1 MKVSVL
7 IGTYGDEHWQ
17 RIAAKYAEPSVLGQK
32 GLELLARHE
41 PEGTLASV
49 RNRLAIAARGDWL
62 CFLDADDQLGPGYL
76 HAMREAAGA
85 LSGPQDARWLLTP
98 SVSYVT
104 GRRYRHAA
112 KLWPRCDLR
121 LGNWLVIGTLVQKAV
136 FIEVGGFNEWPVYE
150 DWDLWQRCWK
160 AGAEIVP
167 VPDAVYIAHTRTGSR
182 NRSPSRAE
190 RLMIHR
196 QIAESNFPELIV

>member
-1 MKVSVL
+1 VRISVL

-17 RIAAKYAEPSVLGQK
+17 RVAGKYAEPSVLGQK
-32 GLELLARHE
+32 GLELLVRHE

-49 RNRLAIAARGDWL
+49 RNRLALAARGDWL

-76 HAMREAAGA
+76 HAMREAAAA
-85 LSGPQDARWLLTP
+85 LSGPQEARWLLTP
-98 SVSYVT
+98 AVSYVT
-104 GRRYRHAA
+104 GKRYRQAA
-112 KLWPRCDLR
+112 KLWPQCDLR

-136 FIEVGGFNEWPVYE
+136 FVEVGGFHEWPLYE

-182 NRSPSRAE
+182 NRSPTRAE
-190 RLMIHR
+190 KLMIHR
-196 QIAESNFPELIV
+196 QISEANFPELAV